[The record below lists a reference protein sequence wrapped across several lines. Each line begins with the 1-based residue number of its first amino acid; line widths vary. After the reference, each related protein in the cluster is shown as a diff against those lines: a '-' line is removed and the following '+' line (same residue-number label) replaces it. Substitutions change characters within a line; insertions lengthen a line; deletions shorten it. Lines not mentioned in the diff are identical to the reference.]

1 MNVFLHWEHMGPGLK
16 TLKKNTF
23 FCNVLKMN
31 KSSKKLG
38 VITQFG
44 SEEVVVQIQVTQRY
58 LDVSRAAVY

>member
-16 TLKKNTF
+16 TLKKTLF
-23 FCNVLKMN
+23 FCNFLKMN

>member
-1 MNVFLHWEHMGPGLK
+1 
-16 TLKKNTF
+16 
-23 FCNVLKMN
+23 MN

-58 LDVSRAAVY
+58 LHVSRAVVY